1 MVQKNARDQAADI
14 EPQLLPEEEIFNEA
28 CSVLGS
34 SYSAQPGRQN
44 AISPIF
50 GELLAL
56 LAKALMGYCSG
67 ETGGPITFTG
77 EEVQRQCERMQRH
90 PLLTRRPRM
99 RLRSVGLDFLLR
111 NDPAGKVDID
121 DALSACIR
129 AGATA
134 QPAKLQTFM
143 ESSL

>member
-1 MVQKNARDQAADI
+1 MVQKNRDQAATEI

-28 CSVLGS
+28 CAALGS
-34 SYSAQPGRQN
+34 SYSTQPGRQN

-67 ETGGPITFTG
+67 ESGGPTFTA
-77 EEVQRQCERMQRH
+77 EEVQEQCERMQRH
-90 PLLTRRPRM
+90 PLLTRRARM

-111 NDPAGKVDID
+111 NDPAGKIDVD
-121 DALSACIR
+121 DALAACIR
-129 AGATA
+129 AGRVA
-134 QPAKLQTFM
+134 QAAKLQSFM